1 MSYRKSSGLALCVLA
16 PMVFA
21 SGTALA
27 AAKQVPSFKTLD
39 TNHDGYIEA
48 NEARQAPTVARN
60 FQLLDANGDGRI
72 SRDEYQALVNAMRD
86 QSRPSHSS

>member
-1 MSYRKSSGLALCVLA
+1 MSYRKSLGLALCMLA

-27 AAKQVPSFKTLD
+27 AARQAAPFKTLD

-48 NEARQAPTVARN
+48 NEARQDPMVARN
-60 FQLLDANGDGRI
+60 FQILDANGDGRI
-72 SRDEYQALVNAMRD
+72 SHKEYQALVNAMRD
-86 QSRPSHSS
+86 QDSSGHHT

>member
-1 MSYRKSSGLALCVLA
+1 MSYRKSFGLALSLLA

-27 AAKQVPSFKTLD
+27 AARQAPSFKTLD

-48 NEARQAPTVARN
+48 NEAKQAPEVARN
-60 FQLLDANGDGRI
+60 FQILDANGDGRI
-72 SRDEYQALVNAMRD
+72 SKEEYQALVKAMRD
-86 QSRPSHSS
+86 QGASGQHD